1 MNSSEDVKTQ
11 QWAPV
16 FKNDEL
22 RPRLPKTWTNSQAQ
36 SGHSE
41 SNSRTRT
48 LHGRNIPFLSR
59 TNPKWL
65 GHTES
70 SFKFHRSR
78 FFLCSEEPNIC
89 FGIFNFCS
97 GKNVTWKRED
107 KSIDER
113 GIART
118 ASDLKQFI
126 GNLCLWSI
134 RRRRFLKDNSGVA
147 AKWSRT
153 YFLSP
158 LARVV
163 YPRRV
168 DSSGKSLRKHKL
180 ACHLAELFV
189 TNWGLSRFF
198 LPSRADVDWE
208 VQ

>member
-1 MNSSEDVKTQ
+1 MMNDVHDCPRREQIAEHKAVIPSQIHVRELFSSQ
-11 QWAPV
+11 
-16 FKNDEL
+16 
-22 RPRLPKTWTNSQAQ
+22 
-36 SGHSE
+36 
-41 SNSRTRT
+41 
-48 LHGRNIPFLSR
+48 NIPFLSR

-65 GHTES
+65 GHNKS
-70 SFKFHRSR
+70 SFKFHRSG
-78 FFLCSEEPNIC
+78 FFLCTEVTNIC

-97 GKNVTWKRED
+97 GINVTWKRED

-153 YFLSP
+153 YSHSP

-163 YPRRV
+163 YPRRALI
-168 DSSGKSLRKHKL
+168 LRGNV
-180 ACHLAELFV
+180 AE
-189 TNWGLSRFF
+189 
-198 LPSRADVDWE
+198 A
-208 VQ
+208 